1 MSEVAIEGGEK
12 GVSETWTGG
21 THHNGKP
28 GQGPKED
35 REEGVGERGEKNR
48 GKEEAG
54 PATMTSRAFLVGAL

>member
-35 REEGVGERGEKNR
+35 REEGVGERSGER
-48 GKEEAG
+48 GERRIGERKRRDQ
-54 PATMTSRAFLVGAL
+54 PQ